1 MVTVKKNG
9 SSGVCQ
15 DIVGVYR
22 LQSRYF
28 LAKVGHSQVGDKDTQ
43 PFRQLT
49 ESDKPPVLPKKGKF
63 DMREERNPYCKFYDR
78 CLDIAARESECFCCT
93 GCRHFKEQT
102 ERTILSSIELLNI
115 YKLWRVVFQSE

>member
-1 MVTVKKNG
+1 MPDFSVPWIKPT
-9 SSGVCQ
+9 
-15 DIVGVYR
+15 
-22 LQSRYF
+22 
-28 LAKVGHSQVGDKDTQ
+28 T
-43 PFRQLT
+43 
-49 ESDKPPVLPKKGKF
+49 SDDDVEVP
-63 DMREERNPYCKFYDR
+63 ERNPYCKFYDR